1 MNDTLEKEMANLG
14 EMKYELEKEAKEKI
28 NRYVEEQKEKARHII
43 KRIKKEA
50 LKEHEAIK
58 LSAKLDNLIDDDKV
72 ISTIEE
78 IKPGDNVIVISTSQV
93 GKVEEIKKDR
103 VTILVNGINLK
114 TTLDNLK
121 KTNAFKE
128 DTTKKRQHVDKNYRR
143 VNRELVLV
151 GERCED
157 AIEILSKYLDDA
169 YGCNLKTVKII
180 HGYGTGHLRKAI
192 FEYLKKNKLVKNYH
206 LADAY
211 DGGSGATIVE
221 FK

>member
-128 DTTKKRQHVDKNYRR
+128 DTTKKRKHVDKNYRR
-143 VNRELVLV
+143 VNR
-151 GERCED
+151 
-157 AIEILSKYLDDA
+157 
-169 YGCNLKTVKII
+169 
-180 HGYGTGHLRKAI
+180 
-192 FEYLKKNKLVKNYH
+192 
-206 LADAY
+206 
-211 DGGSGATIVE
+211 
-221 FK
+221 